1 MDDFETASP
10 ILFRQRKLFNI
21 LVSERRLIHREMR
34 NKGNIMREFDTGD
47 IVVVRKMVKTSINNG
62 VSHKLLFKTKGPYIV
77 LEKAT
82 SISYWLQ
89 SLPFGEVIGRPI
101 TKVTE
106 SADRMENIPFTMV
119 IHKHVYGAD
128 TIFSTMVGPLEN
140 NPLDKWIGVIRRG
153 S

>member
-1 MDDFETASP
+1 
-10 ILFRQRKLFNI
+10 
-21 LVSERRLIHREMR
+21 
-34 NKGNIMREFDTGD
+34 MREFDTGD

-128 TIFSTMVGPLEN
+128 TIFSTMVGPLANDNLGNGLECSEEGHTRQRLKTASGHMN
-140 NPLDKWIGVIRRG
+140 QCLIWDHI
-153 S
+153 